1 MRAAILGW
9 GAVRGKHMQGDQ
21 AQPMGKVKI
30 TEGAGGEDSKE
41 MKKGELMEVIF
52 FAVLLLH
59 L

>member
-1 MRAAILGW
+1 VVNTCKVTKRNQWA
-9 GAVRGKHMQGDQ
+9 
-21 AQPMGKVKI
+21 KVKI

>member
-1 MRAAILGW
+1 
-9 GAVRGKHMQGDQ
+9 MQGDQ